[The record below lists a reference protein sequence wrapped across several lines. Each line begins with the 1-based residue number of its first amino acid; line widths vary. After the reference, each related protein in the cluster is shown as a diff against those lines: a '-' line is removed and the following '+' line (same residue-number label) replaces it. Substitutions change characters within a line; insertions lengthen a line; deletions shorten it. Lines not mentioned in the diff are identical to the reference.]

1 MLEIVAACMLLK
13 MNFVSCL
20 DVTMEE
26 SHLQSIQYDKQLQCP
41 PGFIYSTTLKEC
53 ECYQDSKVK
62 CSENKASLY
71 FGSCMT
77 HQEGQGTFLDYCIS
91 FLAHGRNVTD
101 RVYLI
106 LPENI
111 TELNDYMCEP
121 KNRKGL
127 VCSECKDDFAPA
139 ITSLGYQCSN
149 CTGGWY
155 GVPLFLFLE
164 FVPITFFY
172 LTVLSFGISVTSAP
186 MSSFVLYCQLAAH
199 LFTVFINL
207 TAVIENEYGSGIIYF
222 MKFAT
227 SLYGIW
233 NLDFFRYLIPPFCI
247 SPHLKLLHIFFLYY
261 ISAFYPLCL
270 IGITWT
276 CIQLYSRNFKPLSCF
291 WHKIRRCYC
300 LTNRDADS
308 KSTIIDVFATFFLL
322 SHTKLTYTSLY
333 FLIYYSIKRNGLPFK
348 KVSQQSPSYLE
359 CHRGLCLAHSCS
371 CLLYTSPSPRDATL
385 SRMPSSA

>member
-1 MLEIVAACMLLK
+1 
-13 MNFVSCL
+13 
-20 DVTMEE
+20 
-26 SHLQSIQYDKQLQCP
+26 
-41 PGFIYSTTLKEC
+41 
-53 ECYQDSKVK
+53 
-62 CSENKASLY
+62 
-71 FGSCMT
+71 MT
-77 HQEGQGTFLDYCIS
+77 HQEGQRTFLGYCIS
-91 FLAHGRNVTD
+91 
-101 RVYLI
+101 
-106 LPENI
+106 
-111 TELNDYMCEP
+111 
-121 KNRKGL
+121 
-127 VCSECKDDFAPA
+127 
-139 ITSLGYQCSN
+139 
-149 CTGGWY
+149 
-155 GVPLFLFLE
+155 

-207 TAVIENEYGSGIIYF
+207 TAVIETEYGSGIIYF

-261 ISAFYPLCL
+261 ISAIYPLCL

-348 KVSQQSPSYLE
+348 KVSMLDSSIGYFSREHAPFAIIAILILIGPVILPVIYFLLCTLYDCS
-359 CHRGLCLAHSCS
+359 GL
-371 CLLYTSPSPRDATL
+371 
-385 SRMPSSA
+385 